1 MDLVAGQLE
10 VYLVAGQLEV
20 YLVAGQ
26 LELFI
31 RLVRLAPTERQSV
44 QPTDLVWI
52 ILELAL
58 EGLPSHH

>member
-1 MDLVAGQLE
+1 MD
-10 VYLVAGQLEV
+10 LVAGQLEV

-31 RLVRLAPTERQSV
+31 GLVKLAPTERQSV
-44 QPTDLVWI
+44 QPTELVWI